1 MRQREL
7 GVLSQQDQRAQLGLL
22 ASLVSNTLWDRNK
35 LACAGAQPRQALLSR
50 LSLGQITDW
59 PSDWS
64 SPQAKS
70 QHKPPPLMSLTPR
83 EMASGQASDISS
95 LTSLG
100 NSSAQLEEVM
110 DLSPTLGKKYG
121 LIWAELQRG
130 KRVGGALPVSLILQK
145 ALVSQL
151 CFPRPE
157 DAGPMRWVPAP
168 YHHAHL
174 L

>member
-1 MRQREL
+1 
-7 GVLSQQDQRAQLGLL
+7 
-22 ASLVSNTLWDRNK
+22 
-35 LACAGAQPRQALLSR
+35 
-50 LSLGQITDW
+50 
-59 PSDWS
+59 
-64 SPQAKS
+64 
-70 QHKPPPLMSLTPR
+70 MSLTPR

-157 DAGPMRWVPAP
+157 DAGPMR
-168 YHHAHL
+168 
-174 L
+174 